1 MHHWPLAL
9 ALSRSLSSSLALSL
23 SRSPAKVQ
31 AAEEEGGDET
41 ELLETTAEISD
52 NEISPINGT
61 LGIASFDITA
71 AFHNA
76 PMPASNYT
84 RTP

>member
-1 MHHWPLAL
+1 VTRVISPHDLA
-9 ALSRSLSSSLALSL
+9 SLLLL
-23 SRSPAKVQ
+23 